1 VLEFTATTTSRSEPA
16 LASQSSAPRNLIY
29 NVDGSPG
36 QEIRTY
42 NLKIP
47 LTCSSGEILLEIH
60 GSQQDSTISGINET
74 HGIGHAHRSLGNR
87 GTRQ

>member
-1 VLEFTATTTSRSEPA
+1 MLEFTSTSRSEPA
-16 LASQSSAPRNLIY
+16 LATQSSAPRNLIH
-29 NVDGSPG
+29 NVDSSPR
-36 QEIRTY
+36 QKIRTY

-47 LTCSSGEILLEIH
+47 LTFCSGEILLEIH

-74 HGIGHAHRSLGNR
+74 HGIGHAHRCLGNR